1 MFSVKET
8 ARKITCPTE
17 SDEMNLKRIVRYLK
31 GVPSA
36 KCLIEIVTS
45 PKFVNVYTDSGCA
58 GQATTCKSTSGGV
71 VQWRNATLT
80 AWSRTQQ
87 TVSLNSAEAEL
98 YALTTGFVKGMVT
111 KHLLQ
116 DLGHEVTLLN
126 HVDSLQKHGCPSEGW
141 EE

>member
-1 MFSVKET
+1 
-8 ARKITCPTE
+8 
-17 SDEMNLKRIVRYLK
+17 MNLKCIVRYLK

-36 KCLIEIVTS
+36 KCLIGIVTL
-45 PKFVNVYTDSGCA
+45 PKFVNVYTDSDWA

-71 VQWRNATLT
+71 VQWENAIIT

-87 TVSLNSAEAEL
+87 PVSLSSAEAEL
-98 YALTTGFVKGMVT
+98 YALTTGIAEGLVT

-116 DLGHEVTLLN
+116 ELGHEVILMN
-126 HVDSLQKHGCPSEGW
+126 HVDSPQKHGLPSGNW